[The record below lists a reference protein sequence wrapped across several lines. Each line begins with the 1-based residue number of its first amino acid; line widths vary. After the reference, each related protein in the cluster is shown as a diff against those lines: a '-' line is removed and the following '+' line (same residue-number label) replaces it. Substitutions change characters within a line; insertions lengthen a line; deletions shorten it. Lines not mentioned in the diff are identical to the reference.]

1 MSEPTELSPDH
12 KPIGPA
18 SSAKHRGKRGA
29 GKGSRKALY
38 GLLAVSL
45 VGAVVSGALLVRPA
59 PDEVPV
65 ESLVQSKVQQAVVPL
80 EEALARVESQQA
92 ALEQRLAELD
102 QHLERAEQRG
112 QESAAGIAAAQVK
125 LERLVPLEPRLSELS
140 EALSRLDS
148 ELNLRVTAQ
157 NEQIQTLSERLE
169 QGQRQQAAPRPA
181 PARQAPR
188 PVVPPSPPFQVT
200 GAESRG
206 GRPYVGVSPNGLSS
220 LRNVHLLGV
229 GDRQDGWEL
238 SAIRGSHAV
247 FRHNGH
253 SVDVQIP

>member
-1 MSEPTELSPDH
+1 MSEPTELSPDQ

-45 VGAVVSGALLVRPA
+45 VCAVVSGALLVRPA

-65 ESLVQSKVQQAVVPL
+65 ESLVQSQIQQALLPL
-80 EEALARVESQQA
+80 DESLARVESQQG

-102 QHLERAEQRG
+102 QRLERAEQRV
-112 QESAAGIAAAQVK
+112 QESTDGISANQAQ
-125 LERLVPLEPRLSELS
+125 LEQLEPRLASLAE
-140 EALSRLDS
+140 ELSRLDS
-148 ELNLRVTAQ
+148 ELNLRITAQ

-181 PARQAPR
+181 PASQASR
-188 PVVPPSPPFQVT
+188 SAAPPSPPFQVT
-200 GAESRG
+200 GVESRG
-206 GRPYVGVSPNGLSS
+206 GHPYVGVSPNGLSS
-220 LRNVHLLGV
+220 LRDIRLLGV

>member
-29 GKGSRKALY
+29 GKGGRKALY

-45 VGAVVSGALLVRPA
+45 VGAVVSGALLLRPA
-59 PDEVPV
+59 PDEVAA
-65 ESLVQSKVQQAVVPL
+65 ESLVQSQVQRAVVPL
-80 EEALARVESQQA
+80 EEVLARVESQQA
-92 ALEQRLAELD
+92 TLEQRLTDLD
-102 QHLERAEQRG
+102 QRLELAEQRVK
-112 QESAAGIAAAQVK
+112 ESAAGIAAKQAQ
-125 LERLVPLEPRLSELS
+125 LEQLEPRLAGLAE
-140 EALSRLDS
+140 ELSRLDS

-169 QGQRQQAAPRPA
+169 QNQRQQAAPRPA
-181 PARQAPR
+181 PASQAPR
-188 PVVPPSPPFQVT
+188 SAAPPSPPFQVT
-200 GAESRG
+200 GVESRG
-206 GRPYVGVSPNGLSS
+206 GHPYVGVSPNGLSS
-220 LRNVHLLGV
+220 LRDIRLLGV

-238 SAIRGSHAV
+238 SAIRGSHVV

>member
-18 SSAKHRGKRGA
+18 SSSKHSSKRGA
-29 GKGSRKALY
+29 GKGGRKALY

-80 EEALARVESQQA
+80 EEVLARVESQQV
-92 ALEQRLAELD
+92 ALEQRLTDLD
-102 QHLERAEQRG
+102 QRLEQAEQQV
-112 QESAAGIAAAQVK
+112 QETASAITARQAQ
-125 LERLVPLEPRLSELS
+125 LEQLEPRLASLAE
-140 EALSRLDS
+140 ELSRLDS

-157 NEQIQTLSERLE
+157 NEQIHVLSERLE
-169 QGQRQQAAPRPA
+169 QSRQAAPRPA
-181 PARQAPR
+181 LARQAPR
-188 PVVPPSPPFQVT
+188 PAAPPSPPFQVT
-200 GAESRG
+200 GVESRG

-220 LRNVHLLGV
+220 LRDIRLLGV
-229 GDRQDGWEL
+229 GDHQDGWEL

-247 FRHNGH
+247 FRHNGY